1 MFLVFFSESKMA
13 PLWPFGWHPP
23 ASLGPDAHGHIGKSP
38 RQLRQL
44 LAFTKQQ
51 IGTTKPETCVWCC
64 IGIIDMQYSYDI
76 FHVHISYRYIVS
88 YDSYTYLMSIS
99 HTKCSS
105 LHSRIAKA
113 SCSDA
118 LSCANEASAFWIL
131 ESRASWWHL
140 HSRMFN
146 ISVFHEHQYYAL
158 NDPGSNVQKNVD
170 DWVQQ
175 NQRCPYTVDS
185 MKWSL
190 TRCRNTKSMFMTLC
204 GHDAQAL
211 FFGSI
216 LNFSQ
221 LHDNINSIIVL
232 QNSWLLG
239 EAGKLQDIDEKLHY
253 NVSCCPLPDR
263 SPSSTAPHLRKF

>member
-1 MFLVFFSESKMA
+1 MLQFLIKVYRIFRKKSKSVFLVFFSESKMA

-44 LAFTKQQ
+44 LSFTKQQ
-51 IGTTKPETCVWCC
+51 IGTTRPETWVWCC
-64 IGIIDMQYSYDI
+64 IGIIDMQYSYYI
-76 FHVHISYRYIVS
+76 FHVHISYRYIVHMIHIHIWCQS
-88 YDSYTYLMSIS
+88 W
-99 HTKCSS
+99 HTKCRS

-158 NDPGSNVQKNVD
+158 NDPGSN
-170 DWVQQ
+170 
-175 NQRCPYTVDS
+175 
-185 MKWSL
+185 
-190 TRCRNTKSMFMTLC
+190 
-204 GHDAQAL
+204 G
-211 FFGSI
+211 I
-216 LNFSQ
+216 
-221 LHDNINSIIVL
+221 
-232 QNSWLLG
+232 
-239 EAGKLQDIDEKLHY
+239 
-253 NVSCCPLPDR
+253 
-263 SPSSTAPHLRKF
+263 